1 MKLPLSKINR
11 LIDDGY
17 SVITIG
23 DKKVPNIK
31 WKEFQTKAMSKEDFA
46 KVYELPTTQGQGLC
60 TGYNGLEVIDVDL
73 KILPTLKA
81 QQDFWKEY
89 LQYLS
94 DEIADFEEKF
104 VIYKTINN
112 GYHILYRCAEIQG
125 NQKLAKLKES
135 PEAII
140 ETRGIGGYV
149 FIYEKKVTELSYS
162 DIKEISVKDREM
174 ILHISRLF
182 DYKEPEIQQAPEQI
196 PTDSIAPWTE
206 YNSKNTVWDVLGGEF
221 KIVRR
226 LKDRQVIKREGG
238 TSDHSGYVYESSGYM
253 YLFTTGTIY
262 PAEKILSPF
271 AIYAYKYHGGDMK
284 EASRDLYK
292 KGFGSRHIN
301 PIVAGYSPA
310 DITIDENDLIFPIDI
325 FPIRIQAYMMEC
337 HRTLNSSIDY
347 MGCSMLWLM
356 SIIIGNSVKIQ
367 VKTGWVESAVLWM
380 AVVGRPGVGKTP
392 NINNIIFPLQK
403 ANNNEIKTYI
413 KKMDEYRSYSE
424 LEKKDKESVEK
435 ISRPNKT
442 QFIASDITLEALVEL
457 HEENKNAVGVFKD
470 ELAGWLKDMNKYR
483 AGSDMEFW
491 LSSWANKAVA
501 LNRKTSKSSFVESPI
516 IPVLG
521 GIQPG
526 ILNHFF
532 TEENNDNGFVDRVL
546 TCYPDVKVEMYNDNE
561 MDPEMLQEYENF
573 IINMYQHVKN
583 KVVMHDNEEQ
593 QIESIIAKFTKSAQK
608 EFKRVNNDIAELQ
621 NSETENEYMK
631 SMLAKQKSYIPRFA
645 LLVNMLDYLEHEI
658 YKKYKQNPNDY
669 PADLHTVVESSVFK
683 AERLSKYFIN
693 MAKKIKMKSSE
704 TFELKKMV
712 SALKAK
718 SKKEQVQEIHKAN
731 PKFNRSEAADLMGVS
746 RQTINQWIRDIKESK

>member
-1 MKLPLSKINR
+1 MKIAISKINR

-46 KVYELPTTQGQGLC
+46 KVYDLPTTLGQGIC

-73 KILPTLKA
+73 KVLPTLKA
-81 QQDFWKEY
+81 QQEFWTEYVQY
-89 LQYLS
+89 LQS
-94 DEIADFEEKF
+94 EIADFNEKF

-196 PTDSIAPWTE
+196 PTDSIAPWTD
-206 YNSKNTVWDVLGGEF
+206 YNSRNSVWDVLGGEF

-226 LKDRQVIKREGG
+226 LKDKQVIKREGG
-238 TSDHSGYVYESSGYM
+238 TSDHSGYVYENSGYM

-292 KGFGSRHIN
+292 KGFGTRQVKKT
-301 PIVAGYSPA
+301 VAEYSPA
-310 DITIDENDLIFPIDI
+310 DITIDSNQMTFPIDI
-325 FPIRIQAYMMEC
+325 FPANIQTYMLEC
-337 HRTLNSSIDY
+337 HRTLNASIDY
-347 MGCSMLWLM
+347 MGCSMLWLL
-356 SIIIGNSVKIQ
+356 SIIIGNSIKIQ
-367 VKTGWVESAVLWM
+367 VKTGWIESANLWM
-380 AVVGRPGVGKTP
+380 AIVGRPGVGKTP

-403 ANNNEIKTYI
+403 ANNSEIKTYI
-413 KKMDEYRSYSE
+413 KRMDAYRAYMD
-424 LEKKDKESVEK
+424 LEKKEREAEEK
-435 ISRPNKT
+435 LYKPIKT

-483 AGSDMEFW
+483 AGSDLEFW
-491 LSSWANKAVA
+491 LSSWSNKGVA

-516 IPVLG
+516 IPILG

-526 ILNHFF
+526 VLNQFY
-532 TEENNDNGFVDRVL
+532 TEENKDNGFIDRIL
-546 TCYPDVKVEMYNDNE
+546 TCYPDVEVEMYNDNE
-561 MDPEMLQEYENF
+561 MDAELLQEYEDF
-573 IINMYQHVKN
+573 IINMYQHIKRN
-583 KVVMHDNEEQ
+583 VVVYDNEQ
-593 QIESIIAKFTKSAQK
+593 QISSIIAVFTESAKK
-608 EFKRVNNDIAELQ
+608 EWMRIHDEITAMQ
-621 NSETENEYMK
+621 NSSTENEYMK
-631 SMLAKQKSYIPRFA
+631 SMLPKQKSYIPRFA
-645 LLVNMLDYLEHEI
+645 LLINTLDSMTS
-658 YKKYKQNPNDY
+658 
-669 PADLHTVVESSVFK
+669 ADAFPHDIICKESVLK

-693 MAKKIKMKSSE
+693 MAKKVKLKSSE
-704 TFELKKMV
+704 TFELKKVM
-712 SALKAK
+712 ALNKGK
-718 SKKEQVQEIHKAN
+718 SKKEQIQEVFKVH
-731 PKFNRSEAADLMGVS
+731 PEFNRSEAADILGVS
-746 RQTINQWIRDIKESK
+746 RQTIKNWLKDIK

>member
-1 MKLPLSKINR
+1 MKIAISKLNR

-17 SVITIG
+17 SLITIG

-46 KVYELPTTQGQGLC
+46 KVYDLPTTQGQGLC

-81 QQDFWKEY
+81 QQEFWTEYVQY
-89 LQYLS
+89 LQS
-94 DEIADFEEKF
+94 EIADFNEKF

-196 PTDSIAPWTE
+196 PTDSIAPWTD
-206 YNSKNTVWDVLGGEF
+206 YNSRNSVWDVLGGEF

-226 LKDRQVIKREGG
+226 LKDKQVIKREGG
-238 TSDHSGYVYESSGYM
+238 TSDHSGYVYENSGFM

-292 KGFGSRHIN
+292 KGFGTRQVKKT
-301 PIVAGYSPA
+301 VAEYSPA
-310 DITIDENDLIFPIDI
+310 DITIDSNQMTFPIDI
-325 FPIRIQAYMMEC
+325 FPANIQTYMLEC
-337 HRTLNSSIDY
+337 HRTLNASIDY
-347 MGCSMLWLM
+347 MGCSMLWLL
-356 SIIIGNSVKIQ
+356 SIIIGNSIKIQ
-367 VKTGWVESAVLWM
+367 VKTGWIESANLWM
-380 AVVGRPGVGKTP
+380 AIVGRPGVGKTP

-403 ANNNEIKTYI
+403 ANNSEIKTYI
-413 KKMDEYRSYSE
+413 KRMDAYRAYMD
-424 LEKKDKESVEK
+424 LEKKEREAEEK
-435 ISRPNKT
+435 LYKPIKT

-483 AGSDMEFW
+483 AGSDLEFW
-491 LSSWANKAVA
+491 LSSWSNKGVA

-516 IPVLG
+516 IPILG

-526 ILNHFF
+526 VLNQFY
-532 TEENNDNGFVDRVL
+532 TEENKDNGFIDRIL
-546 TCYPDVKVEMYNDNE
+546 TCYPDVEVEMYNDNE
-561 MDPEMLQEYENF
+561 MDAELLQEYEDF
-573 IINMYQHVKN
+573 IINMYQHIKRN
-583 KVVMHDNEEQ
+583 VVVYDNEQ
-593 QIESIIAKFTKSAQK
+593 QISSIIAVFTESAKK
-608 EFKRVNNDIAELQ
+608 EWMRIHDEITAMQ
-621 NSETENEYMK
+621 NSSTENEYMK
-631 SMLAKQKSYIPRFA
+631 SMLPKQKSYIPRFA
-645 LLVNMLDYLEHEI
+645 LLINTLDSMTS
-658 YKKYKQNPNDY
+658 
-669 PADLHTVVESSVFK
+669 ADAFPHDIICKESVLK

-693 MAKKIKMKSSE
+693 MAKKVKLKSSE
-704 TFELKKMV
+704 TFELKKVM
-712 SALKAK
+712 ALNKGK
-718 SKKEQVQEIHKAN
+718 SKKEQIQEVFKVH
-731 PKFNRSEAADLMGVS
+731 PEFNRSEAADILGVS
-746 RQTINQWIRDIKESK
+746 RQTIKNWLKDAKTDA

>member
-1 MKLPLSKINR
+1 MKLAISKINR

-31 WKEFQTKAMSKEDFA
+31 WKEFQTKAMTKDDFA
-46 KVYELPTTQGQGLC
+46 KVYDLPTTLGQGIC

-73 KILPTLKA
+73 KVLPTLKA
-81 QQDFWKEY
+81 QQDFWNEYVSY
-89 LQYLS
+89 LQS
-94 DEIADFEEKF
+94 EIADFNEKF

-174 ILHISRLF
+174 ILHISKLF

-292 KGFGSRHIN
+292 KGFGTRQVKKT
-301 PIVAGYSPA
+301 VAEYSPA
-310 DITIDENDLIFPIDI
+310 DITIDINEMTFPIDI
-325 FPIRIQAYMMEC
+325 FPANIQTYMLEC
-337 HRTLNSSIDY
+337 HRTLNASIDY
-347 MGCSMLWLM
+347 MGCSMLWML
-356 SIIIGNSVKIQ
+356 SIMIGNSIKIQ
-367 VKTGWVESAVLWM
+367 VKTGWIESANLWM
-380 AVVGRPGVGKTP
+380 AIVGRPGVGKTP

-403 ANNNEIKTYI
+403 ANNSEIKTYI
-413 KKMDEYRSYSE
+413 KRVDAYRAYMD
-424 LEKKDKESVEK
+424 LEKKEREAEEK
-435 ISRPNKT
+435 LYKPIKT

-483 AGSDMEFW
+483 AGSDLEFW
-491 LSSWANKAVA
+491 LSSWSNKGVA

-516 IPVLG
+516 IPILG

-526 ILNHFF
+526 VLNQFY
-532 TEENNDNGFVDRVL
+532 TEENKDNGFIDRIL
-546 TCYPDVKVEMYNDNE
+546 TCYPDVEVEMYNDNE
-561 MDPEMLQEYENF
+561 MDAELLQEYEDF
-573 IINMYQHVKN
+573 IINMYQEIKRN
-583 KVVMHDNEEQ
+583 VVVYDNEQ
-593 QIESIIAKFTKSAQK
+593 QISSIIAVFTESAKK
-608 EFKRVNNDIAELQ
+608 EWMRIHDEITAMQ
-621 NSETENEYMK
+621 NSSSENEYMK
-631 SMLAKQKSYIPRFA
+631 SMLPKQKSYIPRFA
-645 LLVNMLDYLEHEI
+645 LLINTLDSMTS
-658 YKKYKQNPNDY
+658 
-669 PADLHTVVESSVFK
+669 ADAFPHDIICKESVLK

-693 MAKKIKMKSSE
+693 MAKKVKLKSSE
-704 TFELKKMV
+704 TFELKKVM
-712 SALKAK
+712 ALNKGK
-718 SKKEQVQEIHKAN
+718 SKKEQIQEVFKVH
-731 PKFNRSEAADLMGVS
+731 PEFNRSEGADILGVS
-746 RQTINQWIRDIKESK
+746 RQTINNWIKDIKQ

>member
-1 MKLPLSKINR
+1 MKLAISKINR

-31 WKEFQTKAMSKEDFA
+31 WKEFQTQPMTKDDFA
-46 KVYELPTTQGQGLC
+46 KVYDLPTTLGQGIC

-73 KILPTLKA
+73 KVLPTLKA
-81 QQDFWKEY
+81 QQEFWTEYVQY
-89 LQYLS
+89 LQS
-94 DEIADFEEKF
+94 EIADFNEKF

-196 PTDSIAPWTE
+196 PTDSIAPWTD
-206 YNSKNTVWDVLGGEF
+206 YNSRNSVWDVLGGEF

-226 LKDRQVIKREGG
+226 LKDKQVIKREGG
-238 TSDHSGYVYESSGYM
+238 TSDHSGYVYENSGFM

-292 KGFGSRHIN
+292 KGFGSRQ
-301 PIVAGYSPA
+301 VKKTMAEYSPA
-310 DITIDENDLIFPIDI
+310 DITIDSNQMTFPIDI
-325 FPIRIQAYMMEC
+325 FPANIQTYMLEC
-337 HRTLNSSIDY
+337 HRTLNASIDY
-347 MGCSMLWLM
+347 MGCSMLWML
-356 SIIIGNSVKIQ
+356 SIMIGNSIKIQ
-367 VKTGWVESAVLWM
+367 VKTGWIESANLWM
-380 AVVGRPGVGKTP
+380 AIVGRPGVGKTP

-403 ANNNEIKTYI
+403 ANNSEIKTYI
-413 KKMDEYRSYSE
+413 KRMDAYRAYMD
-424 LEKKDKESVEK
+424 LEKKEREAEEK
-435 ISRPNKT
+435 LYKPIKT

-483 AGSDMEFW
+483 AGSDLEFW
-491 LSSWANKAVA
+491 LSSWSNKGVA

-516 IPVLG
+516 IPILG

-526 ILNHFF
+526 VLNQFY
-532 TEENNDNGFVDRVL
+532 TEENKDNGFIDRIL
-546 TCYPDVKVEMYNDNE
+546 TCYPDVEVEMYNDNE
-561 MDPEMLQEYENF
+561 MDAELLQEYEDF
-573 IINMYQHVKN
+573 IINMYQHIKRN
-583 KVVMHDNEEQ
+583 VVVYDNEQ
-593 QIESIIAKFTKSAQK
+593 QISSIIAVFTESAKK
-608 EFKRVNNDIAELQ
+608 EWMRIHDEITAMQ
-621 NSETENEYMK
+621 NSSTENEYMK
-631 SMLAKQKSYIPRFA
+631 SMLPKQKSYIPRFA
-645 LLVNMLDYLEHEI
+645 LLINTLDSMTS
-658 YKKYKQNPNDY
+658 
-669 PADLHTVVESSVFK
+669 ADAFPHDIICKESVLK

-693 MAKKIKMKSSE
+693 MAKKVKLKSSE
-704 TFELKKMV
+704 TFELKKVM
-712 SALKAK
+712 ALNKGK
-718 SKKEQVQEIHKAN
+718 SKKEQIQEVFKVH
-731 PKFNRSEAADLMGVS
+731 PEFNRSEAADILGVS
-746 RQTINQWIRDIKESK
+746 RQTIKNWLKDIK

>member
-1 MKLPLSKINR
+1 MKLAISKINR

-31 WKEFQTKAMSKEDFA
+31 WKEFQTKAMTKDDFA
-46 KVYELPTTQGQGLC
+46 KVYDLPTTQGQGLC

-73 KILPTLKA
+73 KVLPTLKA

-271 AIYAYKYHGGDMK
+271 AIFAYKYHSGDMK

-292 KGFGSRHIN
+292 KGFGSRHVH
-301 PIVAGYSPA
+301 PIVTGYSPA
-310 DITIDENDLIFPIDI
+310 DITIDENDLIFPLDI
-325 FPIRIQAYMMEC
+325 FPRNIQAYIMEC
-337 HRTLNSSIDY
+337 HRTLNASIDY

-367 VKTGWVESAVLWM
+367 VKTGWIESSVLWM
-380 AVVGRPGVGKTP
+380 AIVGRPGVGKTP

-403 ANNNEIKTYI
+403 ANNSEIKTYI
-413 KKMDEYRSYSE
+413 KRMDAYRAYMD
-424 LEKKDKESVEK
+424 LEKKEREAEEK
-435 ISRPNKT
+435 LYKPIKT

-483 AGSDMEFW
+483 AGSDLEFW
-491 LSSWANKAVA
+491 LSSWSNKGVA

-516 IPVLG
+516 IPILG

-526 ILNHFF
+526 ILNQFF
-532 TEENNDNGFVDRVL
+532 TEENKDNGFIDRVL
-546 TCYPDVKVEMYNDNE
+546 TCFPDVEVEMYNENE
-561 MDPEMLQEYENF
+561 MDPDMLQNYEDF
-573 IINMYQHVKN
+573 IIAMYQHVKN
-583 KVVMHDNEEQ
+583 KVVMYDNEQ
-593 QIESIIAKFTKSAQK
+593 QIESIIAKFTKGAQK
-608 EFKRVNNDIAELQ
+608 EFKRINNEITAMQ
-621 NSETENEYMK
+621 NSPMENEYMK
-631 SMLAKQKSYIPRFA
+631 SMLPKQKSYIPRFA
-645 LLVNMLDYLEHEI
+645 LLINMLDYLEHDI
-658 YKKYKQNPNDY
+658 NKNFKDNPEDY
-669 PADLHTVVESSVFK
+669 PAHSHTVVQQSILK

-693 MAKKIKMKSSE
+693 MSKKIKMKSSE

-731 PKFNRSEAADLMGVS
+731 ANFNRSEAADLMGVS

>member
-1 MKLPLSKINR
+1 MKLAISKINR

-31 WKEFQTKAMSKEDFA
+31 WKEFQTQPMSKEDFA
-46 KVYELPTTQGQGLC
+46 KVYDLPTTQGQGLC

-81 QQDFWKEY
+81 QQEFWTEYVQY
-89 LQYLS
+89 LQS
-94 DEIADFEEKF
+94 EIADFNEKF

-196 PTDSIAPWTE
+196 PTDSIAPWTD
-206 YNSKNTVWDVLGGEF
+206 YNSRNSVWDVLGGEF

-226 LKDRQVIKREGG
+226 LKDKQVIKREGG
-238 TSDHSGYVYESSGYM
+238 TSDHSGYVYENSGYM

-292 KGFGSRHIN
+292 KGFGTRQVKKT
-301 PIVAGYSPA
+301 VAEYSPA
-310 DITIDENDLIFPIDI
+310 DITIDSNQMTFPIDI
-325 FPIRIQAYMMEC
+325 FPANIQTYMMEC
-337 HRTLNSSIDY
+337 HRTLNASIDY
-347 MGCSMLWLM
+347 MGCSMLWLL
-356 SIIIGNSVKIQ
+356 SIIIGNSIKIQ
-367 VKTGWVESAVLWM
+367 VKTGWIESANLWM
-380 AVVGRPGVGKTP
+380 AIVGRPGVGKTP

-403 ANNNEIKTYI
+403 ANNSEIKTYI
-413 KKMDEYRSYSE
+413 KRMDAYRAYMD
-424 LEKKDKESVEK
+424 LEKKEREAEEK
-435 ISRPNKT
+435 LYKPIKT

-483 AGSDMEFW
+483 AGSDLEFW
-491 LSSWANKAVA
+491 LSSWSNKGVA

-516 IPVLG
+516 IPILG

-526 ILNHFF
+526 VLNQFY
-532 TEENNDNGFVDRVL
+532 TEENKDNGFIDRIL
-546 TCYPDVKVEMYNDNE
+546 TCYPDVEVEMYNDNE
-561 MDPEMLQEYENF
+561 MDAELLQEYEDF
-573 IINMYQHVKN
+573 IINMYQHIKRN
-583 KVVMHDNEEQ
+583 VVVYDNEQ
-593 QIESIIAKFTKSAQK
+593 QISSIIAVFTESAKK
-608 EFKRVNNDIAELQ
+608 EWMRIHDEITAMQ
-621 NSETENEYMK
+621 NSSTENEYMK
-631 SMLAKQKSYIPRFA
+631 SMLPKQKSYIPRFA
-645 LLVNMLDYLEHEI
+645 LLINTLDSMTS
-658 YKKYKQNPNDY
+658 
-669 PADLHTVVESSVFK
+669 ADAFPHDIICKESVLK

-693 MAKKIKMKSSE
+693 MAKKVKLKSSE
-704 TFELKKMV
+704 TFELKKVM
-712 SALKAK
+712 ALNKGK
-718 SKKEQVQEIHKAN
+718 SKKEQIQEVFKVH
-731 PKFNRSEAADLMGVS
+731 PEFNRSEAADILGVS
-746 RQTINQWIRDIKESK
+746 RQTIKNWLKEIK

>member
-1 MKLPLSKINR
+1 MKLAISKINR

-31 WKEFQTKAMSKEDFA
+31 WKEFQTKAMTKDDFA
-46 KVYELPTTQGQGLC
+46 KVYDLPTTLGQGIC

-73 KILPTLKA
+73 KVLPTLKA
-81 QQDFWKEY
+81 QQEFWTEYVQY
-89 LQYLS
+89 LQS
-94 DEIADFEEKF
+94 EIADFNEKF

-162 DIKEISVKDREM
+162 DIKEISIKDREM

-292 KGFGSRHIN
+292 KGFGTRQVKKT
-301 PIVAGYSPA
+301 VAEYSPA
-310 DITIDENDLIFPIDI
+310 DITIDVNEMTFPIDI
-325 FPIRIQAYMMEC
+325 FPANIQTYMLEC
-337 HRTLNSSIDY
+337 HRTLNASIDY
-347 MGCSMLWLM
+347 MGCSMLWLL
-356 SIIIGNSVKIQ
+356 SIIIGNSIKIQ
-367 VKTGWVESAVLWM
+367 VKTGWIESANLWM
-380 AVVGRPGVGKTP
+380 AIVGRPGVGKTP

-403 ANNNEIKTYI
+403 ANNSEIKTYI
-413 KKMDEYRSYSE
+413 KRMDAYRAYMD
-424 LEKKDKESVEK
+424 LEKKEREAEEK
-435 ISRPNKT
+435 LYKPIKT

-483 AGSDMEFW
+483 AGSDLEFW
-491 LSSWANKAVA
+491 LSSWSNKGVA

-516 IPVLG
+516 IPILG

-526 ILNHFF
+526 VLNQFY
-532 TEENNDNGFVDRVL
+532 TEENKDNGFIDRIL
-546 TCYPDVKVEMYNDNE
+546 TCYPDVEVEMYNDNE
-561 MDPEMLQEYENF
+561 MDAELLQEYEDF
-573 IINMYQHVKN
+573 IINMYQEIKRN
-583 KVVMHDNEEQ
+583 VVVYDNEQ
-593 QIESIIAKFTKSAQK
+593 QISSIIAVFTESA
-608 EFKRVNNDIAELQ
+608 KREWMRIHDEITAMQ
-621 NSETENEYMK
+621 NSSSENEYMK
-631 SMLAKQKSYIPRFA
+631 SMLPKQKSYIPRFA
-645 LLVNMLDYLEHEI
+645 LLINTLDSMTS
-658 YKKYKQNPNDY
+658 
-669 PADLHTVVESSVFK
+669 ADAFPYDIICKESVLK

-693 MAKKIKMKSSE
+693 MAKKVKLKSSE
-704 TFELKKMV
+704 TFELKKVM
-712 SALKAK
+712 ALNKGK
-718 SKKEQVQEIHKAN
+718 SKKEQIQEVFKVH
-731 PKFNRSEAADLMGVS
+731 PEFNRSEAADILGVS
-746 RQTINQWIRDIKESK
+746 RQTINNWIKDVK

>member
-1 MKLPLSKINR
+1 MKIAISKLNR

-17 SVITIG
+17 SLITIG

-31 WKEFQTKAMSKEDFA
+31 WKEFQTKAMTKDDFA
-46 KVYELPTTQGQGLC
+46 KVYDLPTTQGQGLC

-112 GYHILYRCAEIQG
+112 GYHILYRCAQIEG
-125 NQKLAKLKES
+125 NQKLARLKES

-182 DYKEPEIQQAPEQI
+182 DYKEPEAEPAHEQI
-196 PTDSIAPWTE
+196 PTDSTAPWTDF
-206 YNSKNTVWDVLGGEF
+206 NSRNSVWDVFGSEF

-226 LKDRQVIKREGG
+226 LKDKQVIKREGG
-238 TSDHSGYVYESSGYM
+238 TSDHSGYVYESNGYM

-271 AIYAYKYHGGDMK
+271 AIYAYKHHGGDMK

-292 KGFGSRHIN
+292 KGYGSRHVK
-301 PIVAGYSPA
+301 PIVSEYSPA
-310 DITIDENDLIFPIDI
+310 DITIDQKDLIFPIDI
-325 FPIRIQAYMMEC
+325 FPKNIQAYIMEC
-337 HRTLNSSIDY
+337 HRTLNASIDY
-347 MGCSMLWLM
+347 MGCSMLWLI

-367 VKTGWVESAVLWM
+367 VKTGWIESSVLWM
-380 AVVGRPGVGKTP
+380 AIVGRPGVGKTP

-403 ANNNEIKTYI
+403 ANNSEIKTYI
-413 KKMDEYRSYSE
+413 KRMDAYRAYMD
-424 LEKKDKESVEK
+424 LEKKEREAEEK
-435 ISRPNKT
+435 LYKPIKT

-483 AGSDMEFW
+483 AGSDLEFW
-491 LSSWANKAVA
+491 LSSWSNKGVA

-516 IPVLG
+516 IPILG

-526 ILNHFF
+526 ILNQFF
-532 TEENNDNGFVDRVL
+532 TEENKDNGFIDRVL
-546 TCYPDVKVEMYNDNE
+546 TCFPDVEVEMYNENE
-561 MDPEMLQEYENF
+561 MDPDMLQNYEDF
-573 IINMYQHVKN
+573 IIAMYQHVKN
-583 KVVMHDNEEQ
+583 KVVNYDNEQ
-593 QIESIIAKFTKSAQK
+593 QIESIIAKFTKGAQQ
-608 EFKRVNNDIAELQ
+608 EFKRINNEITAMQ
-621 NSETENEYMK
+621 NSPMENEYMK
-631 SMLAKQKSYIPRFA
+631 SMLPKQKSYIPRFA
-645 LLVNMLDYLEHEI
+645 LLINMLDYLEHEI
-658 YKKYKQNPNDY
+658 NKNFKENPEDY
-669 PADLHTVVESSVFK
+669 PAHSHTVVQQSILK

-693 MAKKIKMKSSE
+693 MSKKIKMKSSE

-712 SALKAK
+712 AALKAK
-718 SKKEQVQEIHKAN
+718 SKKEQIQEIYKVHPN
-731 PKFNRSEAADLMGVS
+731 FNRSEAADVMGVS
-746 RQTINQWIRDIKESK
+746 RQTINTWINEIK

>member
-1 MKLPLSKINR
+1 MKIAISKLNR

-17 SVITIG
+17 SLITIG

-31 WKEFQTKAMSKEDFA
+31 WKEFQTKPMSKEDFA
-46 KVYELPTTQGQGLC
+46 KVYDLPTTQGQGLC

-81 QQDFWKEY
+81 QQEFWTEYVQY
-89 LQYLS
+89 LQS
-94 DEIADFEEKF
+94 EIADFNEKF

-196 PTDSIAPWTE
+196 PTDSIAPWTD
-206 YNSKNTVWDVLGGEF
+206 YNSRNSVWDVLGGEF

-226 LKDRQVIKREGG
+226 LKDKQVIKREGG
-238 TSDHSGYVYESSGYM
+238 TSDHSGYVYENSGYM

-292 KGFGSRHIN
+292 KGFGTRQVKKTI
-301 PIVAGYSPA
+301 AEYSPA
-310 DITIDENDLIFPIDI
+310 DITIDSNQMTFPIDI
-325 FPIRIQAYMMEC
+325 FPANIQTYMLEC
-337 HRTLNSSIDY
+337 HRTLNASIDY
-347 MGCSMLWLM
+347 MGCSMLWLL
-356 SIIIGNSVKIQ
+356 SIIIGNSIKIQ
-367 VKTGWVESAVLWM
+367 VKTGWIESSNLWM
-380 AVVGRPGVGKTP
+380 AIVGRPGVGKTP

-403 ANNNEIKTYI
+403 ANNSEIKTYI
-413 KKMDEYRSYSE
+413 KRMDAYRAYMD
-424 LEKKDKESVEK
+424 LEKKEREAEEK
-435 ISRPNKT
+435 LYKPIKT

-483 AGSDMEFW
+483 AGSDLEFW
-491 LSSWANKAVA
+491 LSSWSNKGVA

-516 IPVLG
+516 IPILG

-526 ILNHFF
+526 VLNQFY
-532 TEENNDNGFVDRVL
+532 TEENKDNGFIDRIL
-546 TCYPDVKVEMYNDNE
+546 TCYPDVEVEMYNDNE
-561 MDPEMLQEYENF
+561 MDAELLQEYEDF
-573 IINMYQHVKN
+573 IINMYQHIKRN
-583 KVVMHDNEEQ
+583 VVVYDNEQ
-593 QIESIIAKFTKSAQK
+593 QISSIIAVFTESAKK
-608 EFKRVNNDIAELQ
+608 EWMRIHDEITAMQ
-621 NSETENEYMK
+621 NSSTENEYMK
-631 SMLAKQKSYIPRFA
+631 SMLPKQKSYIPRFA
-645 LLVNMLDYLEHEI
+645 LLINTLDSMTS
-658 YKKYKQNPNDY
+658 
-669 PADLHTVVESSVFK
+669 ADAFPHDIICKESVLK

-693 MAKKIKMKSSE
+693 MAKKVKLKSSE
-704 TFELKKMV
+704 TFELKKVM
-712 SALKAK
+712 ALNKGK
-718 SKKEQVQEIHKAN
+718 SKKEQIQEVFKVH
-731 PKFNRSEAADLMGVS
+731 PEFNRSEAADILGVS
-746 RQTINQWIRDIKESK
+746 RQTIKNWLKDIK

>member
-1 MKLPLSKINR
+1 MKIVISKLNR

-17 SVITIG
+17 SLITIG

-31 WKEFQTKAMSKEDFA
+31 WKEFQTKAMTKDDFA
-46 KVYELPTTQGQGLC
+46 KVYDLPTTQGQGLC

-112 GYHILYRCAEIQG
+112 GYHILYRCAQIEG
-125 NQKLAKLKES
+125 NQKLARLKES

-182 DYKEPEIQQAPEQI
+182 DYKEPEAEPAHEQI
-196 PTDSIAPWTE
+196 PTDSTAPWTDFNQR
-206 YNSKNTVWDVLGGEF
+206 NSVWDVFGNEF

-226 LKDRQVIKREGG
+226 LKDKQVIKREGG
-238 TSDHSGYVYESSGYM
+238 TSDHSGYVYESNGYM

-271 AIYAYKYHGGDMK
+271 AIYAYKHHGGDMK

-292 KGFGSRHIN
+292 KGYGSRHVK
-301 PIVAGYSPA
+301 PIVSEYSPA
-310 DITIDENDLIFPIDI
+310 DITIDQKDLIFPIDI
-325 FPIRIQAYMMEC
+325 FPKNIQAYIMEC
-337 HRTLNSSIDY
+337 HRTLNASIDY

-367 VKTGWVESAVLWM
+367 VKTGWIESSVLWM
-380 AVVGRPGVGKTP
+380 AIVGRPGVGKTP

-403 ANNNEIKTYI
+403 ANNSEIKTYI
-413 KKMDEYRSYSE
+413 KRMDAYRAYMD
-424 LEKKDKESVEK
+424 LEKKEREAEEK
-435 ISRPNKT
+435 LYKPIKT

-483 AGSDMEFW
+483 AGSDLEFW
-491 LSSWANKAVA
+491 LSSWSNKGVA

-516 IPVLG
+516 IPILG

-526 ILNHFF
+526 ILNQFF
-532 TEENNDNGFVDRVL
+532 TEENKDNGFIDRVL
-546 TCYPDVKVEMYNDNE
+546 TCFPDVEVEMYNENE
-561 MDPEMLQEYENF
+561 MDPEMLQNYEDF
-573 IINMYQHVKN
+573 IIAMYQHVKN
-583 KVVMHDNEEQ
+583 KVVNYDNEH
-593 QIESIIAKFTKSAQK
+593 QIESIIAKFTKGAQQ
-608 EFKRVNNDIAELQ
+608 EFKRINNEITAMQ
-621 NSETENEYMK
+621 NSPMENEYMK
-631 SMLAKQKSYIPRFA
+631 SMLPKQKSYIPRFA
-645 LLVNMLDYLEHEI
+645 LLINMLDYLEHDINKNFKE
-658 YKKYKQNPNDY
+658 NPEDY
-669 PADLHTVVESSVFK
+669 PAHSHTVVQQSILK

-693 MAKKIKMKSSE
+693 MSKKIKMKSSE

-712 SALKAK
+712 AALKAK
-718 SKKEQVQEIHKAN
+718 SKKEQIQEIYKVHPN
-731 PKFNRSEAADLMGVS
+731 FNRSEAADVMGVS
-746 RQTINQWIRDIKESK
+746 RQTINTWINEIK

>member
-1 MKLPLSKINR
+1 MKLAISKINR

-46 KVYELPTTQGQGLC
+46 KVYDLPTTQGQGIC
-60 TGYNGLEVIDVDL
+60 TGYKGLEVIDVDL
-73 KILPTLKA
+73 KVLPTLKA
-81 QQDFWKEY
+81 QQEFWTEYVQY
-89 LQYLS
+89 LQS
-94 DEIADFEEKF
+94 EIADFNEKF

-196 PTDSIAPWTE
+196 PTDSIAPWTD
-206 YNSKNTVWDVLGGEF
+206 YNSRNSVWDVLGGEF

-226 LKDRQVIKREGG
+226 LKDKQVIKREGG
-238 TSDHSGYVYESSGYM
+238 TSDHSGYVYENSGFM

-292 KGFGSRHIN
+292 KGFGTRQ
-301 PIVAGYSPA
+301 VKKTMAEYSPA
-310 DITIDENDLIFPIDI
+310 DITIDSNQMTFPIDI
-325 FPIRIQAYMMEC
+325 FPANIQTYMLEC
-337 HRTLNSSIDY
+337 HRTLNASIDY
-347 MGCSMLWLM
+347 MGCSMLWLL
-356 SIIIGNSVKIQ
+356 SIIIGNSIKIQ
-367 VKTGWVESAVLWM
+367 VKTGWIESANLWM
-380 AVVGRPGVGKTP
+380 AIVGRPGVGKTP

-403 ANNNEIKTYI
+403 ANNSEIKTYI
-413 KKMDEYRSYSE
+413 KRMDAYRAYMD
-424 LEKKDKESVEK
+424 LEKKEREAEEK
-435 ISRPNKT
+435 LYKPIKT

-483 AGSDMEFW
+483 AGSDLEFW
-491 LSSWANKAVA
+491 LSSWSNKGVA

-516 IPVLG
+516 IPILG

-526 ILNHFF
+526 VLNQFY
-532 TEENNDNGFVDRVL
+532 TEENKDNGFIDRIL
-546 TCYPDVKVEMYNDNE
+546 TCYPDVDVEMYNDNE
-561 MDPEMLQEYENF
+561 MDAELLQEYEDF
-573 IINMYQHVKN
+573 IIKMYQHIKRN
-583 KVVMHDNEEQ
+583 VVVYDNEQ
-593 QIESIIAKFTKSAQK
+593 QISSIIAVFTESAKK
-608 EFKRVNNDIAELQ
+608 EWMRIHDEITAMQ
-621 NSETENEYMK
+621 NSSTENEYMK
-631 SMLAKQKSYIPRFA
+631 SMLPKQKSYIPRFA
-645 LLVNMLDYLEHEI
+645 LLINTLDSMTS
-658 YKKYKQNPNDY
+658 
-669 PADLHTVVESSVFK
+669 ADAFPHDIICKESVLK

-693 MAKKIKMKSSE
+693 MAKKVKLKSSE
-704 TFELKKMV
+704 TFELKKVM
-712 SALKAK
+712 ALNKGK
-718 SKKEQVQEIHKAN
+718 SKKEQIQEVFKVH
-731 PKFNRSEAADLMGVS
+731 PEFNRSEAADILGVS
-746 RQTINQWIRDIKESK
+746 RQTIKNWLKDAKTDA

>member
-1 MKLPLSKINR
+1 MKIAISKLNR

-17 SVITIG
+17 SLITIG

-31 WKEFQTKAMSKEDFA
+31 WKEFQTAAMSKENFA
-46 KVYELPTTQGQGLC
+46 KVYELPSTKGQGLC

-81 QQDFWKEY
+81 QQEFWTEYVQY
-89 LQYLS
+89 LQS
-94 DEIADFEEKF
+94 EIADFNEKF

-196 PTDSIAPWTE
+196 PTDSIAPWTD
-206 YNSKNTVWDVLGGEF
+206 YNSRNSVWDVLGGEF

-226 LKDRQVIKREGG
+226 LKDKQVIKREGG
-238 TSDHSGYVYESSGYM
+238 TSDHSGYVYENSGYM

-292 KGFGSRHIN
+292 KGFGTRQVKKTI
-301 PIVAGYSPA
+301 AEYSPA
-310 DITIDENDLIFPIDI
+310 DITIDSNQMTFPIDI
-325 FPIRIQAYMMEC
+325 FPANIQTYMLEC
-337 HRTLNSSIDY
+337 HRTLNASIDY
-347 MGCSMLWLM
+347 MGCSMLWLL
-356 SIIIGNSVKIQ
+356 SIIIGNSIKIQ
-367 VKTGWVESAVLWM
+367 VKTGWIESSNLWM
-380 AVVGRPGVGKTP
+380 AIVGRPGVGKTP

-403 ANNNEIKTYI
+403 ANNSEIKTYI
-413 KKMDEYRSYSE
+413 KRMDAYRAYMD
-424 LEKKDKESVEK
+424 LEKKEREAEEK
-435 ISRPNKT
+435 LYKPIKT

-483 AGSDMEFW
+483 AGSDLEFW
-491 LSSWANKAVA
+491 LSSWSNKGVA

-516 IPVLG
+516 IPILG

-526 ILNHFF
+526 VLNQFY
-532 TEENNDNGFVDRVL
+532 TEENKDNGFIDRIL
-546 TCYPDVKVEMYNDNE
+546 TCYPDVEVEMYNDNE
-561 MDPEMLQEYENF
+561 MDADLLQEYEDF
-573 IINMYQHVKN
+573 IIKMYQHIKRN
-583 KVVMHDNEEQ
+583 VVVYDNEQ
-593 QIESIIAKFTKSAQK
+593 QISSIIAVFTESAKK
-608 EFKRVNNDIAELQ
+608 EWMRIHDEITAMQ
-621 NSETENEYMK
+621 NSSTENEYMK
-631 SMLAKQKSYIPRFA
+631 SMLPKQKSYIPRFA
-645 LLVNMLDYLEHEI
+645 LLINTLDSMTS
-658 YKKYKQNPNDY
+658 
-669 PADLHTVVESSVFK
+669 ADAFPHDIICKESVLK

-693 MAKKIKMKSSE
+693 MAKKVKLKSSE
-704 TFELKKMV
+704 TFELKKVM
-712 SALKAK
+712 ALNKGK
-718 SKKEQVQEIHKAN
+718 SKKEQIQEVFKVH
-731 PKFNRSEAADLMGVS
+731 PEFNRSEAADILGVS
-746 RQTINQWIRDIKESK
+746 RQTIKNWLKDIK